1 MIISLRWV
9 ILMQPSNTLGTGSTS
24 KEGWISKGAGNR
36 RSVEQRQRSHVWQKD
51 ACKTFK
57 KQIYKTMVRP
67 AALYGSE
74 TWVMKKQHLCKLEGA
89 EMKCLRVIRGVTR
102 RDRMM
107 NEEVPR
113 DVGVMQMRDKMQE
126 SRLRW
131 YGHVRRCAWGRRND

>member
-1 MIISLRWV
+1 
-9 ILMQPSNTLGTGSTS
+9 
-24 KEGWISKGAGNR
+24 
-36 RSVEQRQRSHVWQKD
+36 
-51 ACKTFK
+51 
-57 KQIYKTMVRP
+57 MVRP

-131 YGHVRRCAWGRRND
+131 YGHVRRCA